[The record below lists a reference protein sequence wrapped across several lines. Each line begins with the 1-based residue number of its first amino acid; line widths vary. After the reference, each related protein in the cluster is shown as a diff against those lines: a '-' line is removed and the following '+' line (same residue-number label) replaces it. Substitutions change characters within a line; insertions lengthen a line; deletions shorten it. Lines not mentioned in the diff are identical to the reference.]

1 MAAQQPTL
9 THLITSLTALSLPT
23 PTSTFLQPI
32 LTPPTSNPTRTPP
45 LAVLTA
51 TAKHRLLSASI
62 TSSPSAPSI
71 LIPSTPAFPGNISD
85 VRVKERALSEDVF
98 VQVVD
103 IQDLGRSKWEQI
115 EGLEAERKGET
126 MKGREVIRVVPAEEE
141 EAGVA
146 GTQSLPGQNHNQNQG
161 NGNGNQTGDK
171 SSRGPFKL
179 LLQDW
184 KGVVIWGF
192 EVRKVE
198 KVGLPPVM
206 GIGCKLLL
214 RRGTKVARGMA
225 LLEPGNVVVFGG
237 KIDSEDKAWR
247 AGRESRLRREVE
259 ERGDGEG
266 E

>member
-1 MAAQQPTL
+1 M
-9 THLITSLTALSLPT
+9 
-23 PTSTFLQPI
+23 
-32 LTPPTSNPTRTPP
+32 
-45 LAVLTA
+45 
-51 TAKHRLLSASI
+51 
-62 TSSPSAPSI
+62 
-71 LIPSTPAFPGNISD
+71 
-85 VRVKERALSEDVF
+85 RVKERALSEDVF